1 MEGIGRTG
9 PAGVA
14 GLYRAVEKKTG
25 ESSEGSFGDLIKQA
39 VSEVNQAQKEADS
52 SIQKLATGNSQDIHQ
67 TMIAMEKADVSFK
80 MLMQVR
86 DKIVA
91 AQRNPAET
99 SVRAIMSGPIVT
111 AHPDWTLIECSRVMQ
126 ENRIHHL
133 PVTDEQ
139 GALVGMISATDIF
152 MSVEEQGWEEDE

>member
-14 GLYRAVEKKTG
+14 GLYRAVEKNSVESV
-25 ESSEGSFGDLIKQA
+25 ESSEGSFGDFIKQA
-39 VSEVNQAQKEADS
+39 VSEVNHAQKEADS
-52 SIQKLATGNSQDIHQ
+52 AIQKLATGNSQDIHQ

-91 AQRNPAET
+91 AYQE
-99 SVRAIMSGPIVT
+99 IM
-111 AHPDWTLIECSRVMQ
+111 RMQ
-126 ENRIHHL
+126 
-133 PVTDEQ
+133 
-139 GALVGMISATDIF
+139 A
-152 MSVEEQGWEEDE
+152 

>member
-14 GLYRAVEKKTG
+14 GLYRAVEKKSG

-39 VSEVNQAQKEADS
+39 VSDVNHAQKEADS
-52 SIQKLATGNSQDIHQ
+52 AIQKLATGNSQDIHQ

-86 DKIVA
+86 DKVVA
-91 AQRNPAET
+91 AYQE
-99 SVRAIMSGPIVT
+99 IM
-111 AHPDWTLIECSRVMQ
+111 RMQ
-126 ENRIHHL
+126 
-133 PVTDEQ
+133 
-139 GALVGMISATDIF
+139 A
-152 MSVEEQGWEEDE
+152 